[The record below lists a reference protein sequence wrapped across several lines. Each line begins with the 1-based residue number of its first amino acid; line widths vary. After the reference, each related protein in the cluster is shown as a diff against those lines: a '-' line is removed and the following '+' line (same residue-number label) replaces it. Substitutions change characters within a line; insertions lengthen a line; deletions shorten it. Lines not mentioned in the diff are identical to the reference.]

1 MKYVKNRLFV
11 LCGATLF
18 TAVLIIGFWLTPPC
32 NGQKQEGHTRK
43 PLPSSKEIAMLPID
57 GGTEFNRL
65 IHEKSPYLLQHARN
79 PVNWYPWG
87 PEAFEHAKKE
97 NKPIFLSIGY
107 STCHW
112 CHVMERESFERQDVA
127 EIMNKYFINIK
138 VDREERPDIDE
149 IYMNATNLITGRG
162 GWPNSLWLTPD
173 RKPFYAGTYFPR
185 EDRYGIIGFKTILL
199 RLAQAWQAQHAEVE
213 IQANRIATAM
223 KDMAETTS
231 VKASGDLNKE
241 LVKQAE
247 NQIAGSFDKNM
258 GGFGGAPKFPPH
270 QKLMLLISQYR
281 KTKNAKLL
289 EMITKTADAMADGGI
304 HDHIGGGF
312 HRYSTDSRWFLP
324 HFEKM
329 LYDNAQLTRFYVDAY
344 LITKDQRYREV
355 AEGILEWVIRD
366 MTDKDGGFYSA
377 LDADSEGEEGKF
389 YLWGHD
395 EIVSILGTEE
405 AERFAR
411 VYSFEKKG
419 NYRDEAAG
427 ERPGTNIVYLKKSL
441 KEAAKTEKLSL
452 KDLQKHLKN
461 NREKLLDVRNKR
473 IWPGLDDKVLVNWNG
488 LMIGG
493 FAYAGKELNEPKYVN
508 AAQGAANFI
517 LAKMRKNGRLIHRY
531 RQGQA
536 KLDAYLDDYA
546 FLADGLLQ
554 LYDATGDERWIAEAK
569 ALVEVLF
576 EHYQDKEGAFFHTAD
591 DHEKLLMRTKEPY
604 DRAIPSGN
612 GVAAAVL
619 VKLSHIT
626 GDKKYL
632 EQARRLLNFFLGFM
646 EQAPS
651 ATATMIIAVDLLEDI
666 KLSPTDTGEK
676 PKAQLRKQPLTVQAF
691 ASDVTV
697 SPGQTIQMSI
707 KIDIDKGYHI
717 NSSKPLTKNLI
728 ATSVSL
734 KKQPQAAIT
743 TISYPKGKEVKFQFS
758 PEFLS
763 VYEQSV
769 KIEFAVAIAKDAK
782 AGKTDLEIE
791 VKTQACTET
800 LCLAPEIHLLSIPI
814 QIETTRKTQK

>member
-1 MKYVKNRLFV
+1 
-11 LCGATLF
+11 
-18 TAVLIIGFWLTPPC
+18 
-32 NGQKQEGHTRK
+32 
-43 PLPSSKEIAMLPID
+43 MLPLD
-57 GGTEFNRL
+57 GGPEFNRL
-65 IHEKSPYLLQHARN
+65 IHEKSPYLLQHVRN
-79 PVNWYPWG
+79 PVDWYPWG
-87 PEAFEHAKKE
+87 QEAFEQARKE

-112 CHVMERESFERQDVA
+112 CHVMERESFEREDVA
-127 EIMNKYFINIK
+127 EIMNKYFICIK

-149 IYMNATNLITGRG
+149 IYMNATNLIVGRG
-162 GWPNSLWLTPD
+162 GWPNSLWLTPN

-185 EDRYGIIGFKTILL
+185 EGFKTILL
-199 RLAQAWQAQHAEVE
+199 RLAQAWGNQRSEVE
-213 IQANRIATAM
+213 SQADRITTAM
-223 KDMAETTS
+223 KNMVGTRS

-247 NQIAGSFDKNM
+247 NQIAGSFDKRL

-329 LYDNAQLTRFYVDAY
+329 LYDNAQLARVYTDLY
-344 LITKDQRYREV
+344 LITKDKRYREV
-355 AEGILEWVIRD
+355 AEGILDWVIRD

-377 LDADSEGEEGKF
+377 LDADSEGKEGKF
-389 YLWGHD
+389 YLWRHD
-395 EIVSILGTEE
+395 EVVNILGSEE

-411 VYSFEKKG
+411 VYGFEKKG

-427 ERPGTNIVYLKKSL
+427 ERPGTNIVYLKKPL
-441 KEAAKTEKLSL
+441 KNKTKTEKLSL
-452 KDLQKHLKN
+452 ENLRNQLRKD
-461 NREKLLDVRNKR
+461 RAKLLNVRNKR

-488 LMIGG
+488 LMIGS

-508 AAQGAANFI
+508 AAQRAANFI
-517 LAKMRKNGRLIHRY
+517 LHTMKKNGRLIHRY
-531 RQGQA
+531 RQGEA

-546 FLADGLLQ
+546 FLADGLLE
-554 LYDATGDERWIAEAK
+554 LYEATGDKQWLDETKSLI
-569 ALVEVLF
+569 EVLF

-591 DHEKLLMRTKEPY
+591 DHEKLLLRTKEPY

-612 GVAAAVL
+612 GVAAVVL
-619 VKLSHIT
+619 VRLGRIT
-626 GDKKYL
+626 GDQKYL

-646 EQAPS
+646 ERAPAGTS
-651 ATATMIIAVDLLEDI
+651 TMMIAVDQLEDI
-666 KLSPTDTGEK
+666 KVSLTKTGEK
-676 PKAQLRKQPLTVQAF
+676 PKAQLRKRPITLQAF

-697 SPGQTIQMSI
+697 EQGQTIQMSI
-707 KIDIDKGYHI
+707 KIEIDEGYHI
-717 NSSKPLTKNLI
+717 NSAQPLSKNLI

-734 KKQPQAAIT
+734 KKLQQAAIT

-758 PEFLS
+758 PESLS
-763 VYEQSV
+763 VYEESV
-769 KIEFAVAIAKDAK
+769 RIEFAVTIAKGAK
-782 AGKTDLEIE
+782 AGKSNLEIE
-791 VKTQACTET
+791 VQTQACTET
-800 LCLAPEIHLLSIPI
+800 LCLTPEILLLSIPV
-814 QIETTRKTQK
+814 QIEATIE